1 MCVSHSEKQVQDHR
15 SGRLLV
21 WGWQPVTPQTVP
33 ASLNCSSQIPF
44 LSLFLKVK

>member
-1 MCVSHSEKQVQDHR
+1 MCQPLREAGAGPQVR
-15 SGRLLV
+15 KASGL
-21 WGWQPVTPQTVP
+21 GPVTPQTVL